1 MTSSRWLAVIAAVAL
16 VSPGALG
23 AQEVATGYDP
33 HRVQV
38 SRDDLHL
45 MLQRL
50 DEAAGSSTYSKPVR
64 EKASAEAELIRL
76 RLTQGDFQVGDR
88 IYLVVEG
95 EAGLT
100 DTFTVLEPRVLRLP
114 VVGDVSMAGV
124 LRSELESHLRASL
137 AKYLRD
143 PVVRARSLIR
153 LSLLGQ
159 VAKPGYY
166 VVPSHY
172 VLTDA
177 LMVAGG
183 PTTTAK
189 VQKVRIER
197 NGERIWEPDALQVAL
212 AEGRTLDQLNLR
224 AGDQV
229 VVPRNSSVFWSRA
242 IPVLLALPAAIW
254 AIVELTDGD
263 NNNN

>member
-1 MTSSRWLAVIAAVAL
+1 MTSSRWLPLLAAVAL
-16 VSPGALG
+16 AGPRALG

-50 DEAAGSSTYSKPVR
+50 DQAAGSSTYSKPVR
-64 EKASAEAELIRL
+64 EKASAEAELIRQ
-76 RLTQGDFQVGDR
+76 RLTQGDFQIGDR
-88 IYLVVEG
+88 IVLVVEG
-95 EAGLT
+95 EAALT

-114 VVGDVSMAGV
+114 VVGDVSMTGV
-124 LRSELESHLRASL
+124 LRSELEGHLRASL

-153 LSLLGQ
+153 LALLGQ

-166 VVPSHY
+166 VVPSHF

-183 PTTTAK
+183 PIPTAK
-189 VQKVRIER
+189 VEKVRIER
-197 NGERIWEPDALQVAL
+197 NGEAIWEAEALQAAL

-242 IPVLLALPAAIW
+242 IPVMLALPATIW
-254 AIVELTDGD
+254 AIVSIADSND
-263 NNNN
+263 N